1 MRMEGWRWD
10 GTQNRGTNPHWNSKH
25 SSWKASPSS
34 SGSRE
39 GDSSSSFQSQHL
51 PINHF
56 PGNPCL
62 KSLLCHREP
71 AKEKSQREKEFSAAL
86 SQPDALKSQ
95 NPGHIPEPME
105 DAEGRM
111 RLDPPHQCSSAPP
124 GGFPMDLSLWNTP
137 GGMDRWE
144 LH

>member
-1 MRMEGWRWD
+1 MRMGVEVGWD
-10 GTQNRGTNPHWNSKH
+10 PKQGHKSPLEF
-25 SSWKASPSS
+25 KAQLLESFPLLLWQLPESAPS
-34 SGSRE
+34 
-39 GDSSSSFQSQHL
+39 H
-51 PINHF
+51 NHF

-71 AKEKSQREKEFSAAL
+71 AKEKSHREKGISAAL

-124 GGFPMDLSLWNTP
+124 GGFPMDLSLWNTT